1 MTLKKSKN
9 LLKNNMAYF
18 ETSCVTREGIEK
30 GFSYFVNE
38 LYEKLEKKRKKKLII
53 ILKLKIIKYKN
64 I

>member
-1 MTLKKSKN
+1 MILKKSKN

-38 LYEKLEKKRKKKLII
+38 LYEKLEKEKEKEIDNNIEIKNN
-53 ILKLKIIKYKN
+53 KI
-64 I
+64 